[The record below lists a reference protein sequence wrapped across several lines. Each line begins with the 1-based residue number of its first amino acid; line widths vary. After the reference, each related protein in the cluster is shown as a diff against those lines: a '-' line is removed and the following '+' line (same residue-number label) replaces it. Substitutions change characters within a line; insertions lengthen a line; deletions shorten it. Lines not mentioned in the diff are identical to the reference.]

1 MICEFRYLIWLRF
14 VTQFGCDLLPNLAV
28 NRYLVWPCEPSF
40 VHLVYFVFMFLTNSY
55 AVFSLFHVSYIYC
68 AQYRTP
74 NMKIEKLI
82 ERVKAGDTDALKTVY
97 DAYSQRM
104 RNACIRITQEDE
116 DTVDDLVQ
124 ESFIRAYYSLEKLE
138 DASKF
143 GEWIVAITKNVSL
156 RYLERKRKIQVLPFS
171 EIGDGFD
178 VESSY
183 TSDSKLEEKELFEL
197 IDKLPSGYRN
207 VFRMAVIDGFSHKE
221 IAEKLGIEPH
231 SSSSQLT
238 RAKGLLRNMINRRML
253 AVISILLVSIPI
265 YKYLFWKRS
274 TEKEQHP
281 VANINDAAKG
291 KRSVDSEIVQPT
303 TQSSLV
309 DKNILAT
316 ASPGKMKLPDYVVVD
331 SVGIQTD
338 HETDF
343 ETGYE
348 KTDSAIN
355 IVVAIE
361 KDTVSLDTI
370 KQIVPKLEEFIAKEV
385 APSYKSKWQLLAM
398 GSLGSALAQTAYK
411 MLVGNKG
418 EDSTD
423 GPQPSGPQKF
433 STWEEYSQ
441 YLQQNA
447 HGNMSEA
454 EKALMEIAINNT
466 NNINNIKNGGKIVEH
481 EYHDK
486 PITFGLSMTK
496 TINRNWNMETGLQY
510 SLLKSEFILGED
522 DYYIQKRQKIHYL
535 GIPLRLSYKWFGAN
549 RWTAYTSAGIILNIP
564 LSGKTDERYVTGTVV
579 PYSDN
584 WHFTPPFQWTV
595 GTGVGLQYNF
605 AKNWGV
611 YLEPTFSWHIPNGS
625 TTHTIWTEHPFAI
638 TVPFG
643 IRFTW

>member
-1 MICEFRYLIWLRF
+1 MLQSLEN
-14 VTQFGCDLLPNLAV
+14 GLLPL
-28 NRYLVWPCEPSF
+28 
-40 VHLVYFVFMFLTNSY
+40 
-55 AVFSLFHVSYIYC
+55 
-68 AQYRTP
+68 Q
-74 NMKIEKLI
+74 
-82 ERVKAGDTDALKTVY
+82 
-97 DAYSQRM
+97 
-104 RNACIRITQEDE
+104 
-116 DTVDDLVQ
+116 
-124 ESFIRAYYSLEKLE
+124 
-138 DASKF
+138 
-143 GEWIVAITKNVSL
+143 KNVSL

-238 RAKGLLRNMINRRML
+238 RAKVLLRNMINRRML

-265 YKYLFWKRS
+265 YKYLFWQRS

-291 KRSVDSEIVQPT
+291 KRSVDRETVQPT
-303 TQSSLV
+303 TQSPVV

-316 ASPGKMKLPDYVVVD
+316 TSPGKMNLQEYAVAD
-331 SVGIQTD
+331 SVGSLTD
-338 HETDF
+338 YAKND
-343 ETGYE
+343 YE
-348 KTDSAIN
+348 TDSAKNDSTIN
-355 IVVAIE
+355 VVIAIE
-361 KDTVSLDTI
+361 KDTISLDTM
-370 KQIVPKLEEFIAKEV
+370 KQVVPKLEEFIAKEV
-385 APSYKSKWQLLAM
+385 VPSYKSKWQLLAM

-418 EDSTD
+418 EDITD
-423 GPQPSGPQKF
+423 GPQPSGPQMF
-433 STWEEYSQ
+433 STWEQYSQ

-522 DYYIQKRQKIHYL
+522 DYYIQKRQKVQYL

-584 WHFTPPFQWTV
+584 WHFTPPIQWTV

-605 AKNWGV
+605 ANNWGV

-625 TTHTIWTEHPFAI
+625 TTRTIWTEHPFTI

>member
-1 MICEFRYLIWLRF
+1 
-14 VTQFGCDLLPNLAV
+14 
-28 NRYLVWPCEPSF
+28 
-40 VHLVYFVFMFLTNSY
+40 
-55 AVFSLFHVSYIYC
+55 
-68 AQYRTP
+68 
-74 NMKIEKLI
+74 MKIEKLI

-97 DAYSQRM
+97 EAYSQRM

-124 ESFIRAYYSLEKLE
+124 ESFIRAYYSLEKLK

-143 GEWIVAITKNVSL
+143 GEWVVAITKNVSL

-238 RAKGLLRNMINRRML
+238 RAKVLLRNMINRRML

-265 YKYLFWKRS
+265 YKYLFWKRG

-281 VANINDAAKG
+281 VANINDVAKG
-291 KRSVDSEIVQPT
+291 KRSVNRETVQPT
-303 TQSSLV
+303 TQSSVV

-316 ASPGKMKLPDYVVVD
+316 ASPGKMNLQEYAVAD
-331 SVGIQTD
+331 SVGILTD
-338 HETDF
+338 SA
-343 ETGYE
+343 
-348 KTDSAIN
+348 KNDSAIN
-355 IVVAIE
+355 VVIAIE
-361 KDTVSLDTI
+361 KDTISLDTI
-370 KQIVPKLEEFIAKEV
+370 KQVVPKLEEFIAKEV
-385 APSYKSKWQLLAM
+385 TPSYKSKWQLLAM

-418 EDSTD
+418 EDITD
-423 GPQPSGPQKF
+423 GPQPSGPQMF
-433 STWEEYSQ
+433 STWEQYSQ
-441 YLQQNA
+441 YLLQNA

-522 DYYIQKRQKIHYL
+522 DYYVQKRQKIHYL

-564 LSGKTDERYVTGTVV
+564 LSGKTDEQYVTGTVT
-579 PYSDN
+579 PYSDS

-595 GTGVGLQYNF
+595 GTGIGLQYNF
-605 AKNWGV
+605 ANNWGV

-625 TTHTIWTEHPFAI
+625 TTRTIWTEHSFTI

>member
-1 MICEFRYLIWLRF
+1 
-14 VTQFGCDLLPNLAV
+14 
-28 NRYLVWPCEPSF
+28 
-40 VHLVYFVFMFLTNSY
+40 MFLTNSY

-82 ERVKAGDTDALKTVY
+82 ERVKAGDADALKTVY

-104 RNACIRITQEDE
+104 RNACIKITQEDE

-124 ESFIRAYYSLEKLE
+124 ESFIRAYYSLEKLK

-143 GEWIVAITKNVSL
+143 GEWLVAITKNVSL
-156 RYLERKRKIQVLPFS
+156 RYLERKRKIRVLSFS

-197 IDKLPSGYRN
+197 IDKLPSGYCN

-238 RAKGLLRNMINRRML
+238 RAKVLLRNMINRRML

-291 KRSVDSEIVQPT
+291 KRSVNRETVQPT
-303 TQSSLV
+303 TQSSVV

-316 ASPGKMKLPDYVVVD
+316 ASSGKMKLQEYAVAD
-331 SVGIQTD
+331 SVGILTD
-338 HETDF
+338 SAKND
-343 ETGYE
+343 YE

-355 IVVAIE
+355 VVIAIE
-361 KDTVSLDTI
+361 KDTVSLDTM
-370 KQIVPKLEEFIAKEV
+370 KQVVPKLDKFLAKEV

-423 GPQPSGPQKF
+423 GPQPSGPQMF

-549 RWTAYTSAGIILNIP
+549 RWTAYTSVGIIMNIP
-564 LSGKTDERYVTGTVV
+564 LSGKTDEQYVTGTVV
-579 PYSDN
+579 PYSDS
-584 WHFTPPFQWTV
+584 WHFTPQFQWTV

-605 AKNWGV
+605 ANNWGV

-625 TTHTIWTEHPFAI
+625 TTHTIWTEHPFTI

>member
-1 MICEFRYLIWLRF
+1 
-14 VTQFGCDLLPNLAV
+14 
-28 NRYLVWPCEPSF
+28 
-40 VHLVYFVFMFLTNSY
+40 
-55 AVFSLFHVSYIYC
+55 
-68 AQYRTP
+68 
-74 NMKIEKLI
+74 MKIEKLI
-82 ERVKAGDTDALKTVY
+82 ERVKAGDADALKTVY
-97 DAYSQRM
+97 ETYSQRM
-104 RNACIRITQEDE
+104 RNVCIGITQEDE
-116 DTVDDLVQ
+116 DTVSDLVQ
-124 ESFIRAYYSLEKLE
+124 EAFIRAYYSLGKLK
-138 DASKF
+138 DSSKF

-156 RYLERKRKIQVLPFS
+156 RYLERKQKVQVMPFS
-171 EIGDGFD
+171 SIADEFD
-178 VESSY
+178 VESSLA
-183 TSDSKLEEKELFEL
+183 SDSMLEEKELLE
-197 IDKLPSGYRN
+197 IINKLPSGYCK
-207 VFRMAVIDGFSHKE
+207 VFKMAVIEGFSHKE

-238 RAKGLLRNMINRRML
+238 RAKAMLQAMINKRTL
-253 AVISILLVSIPI
+253 ALISIILICVPI
-265 YKYLFWKRS
+265 CKYLFWKKD
-274 TEKEQHP
+274 TEEKRLS
-281 VANINDAAKG
+281 VANVDNAKEKPSANHG
-291 KRSVDSEIVQPT
+291 TELSNTKSSSVDKKV
-303 TQSSLV
+303 
-309 DKNILAT
+309 LAT
-316 ASPGKMKLPDYVVVD
+316 TTPNVKTKLPKFTVVD
-331 SVGIQTD
+331 SICIK
-338 HETDF
+338 TDF
-343 ETGYE
+343 E
-348 KTDSAIN
+348 KDDSTNN
-355 IVVAIE
+355 IVIAIE
-361 KDTVSLDTI
+361 KDTVSFDTV
-370 KQIVPKLEEFIAKEV
+370 KQVMPKFEEFIAKNDV

-418 EDSTD
+418 EDNTD
-423 GPQPSGPQKF
+423 GPQPSGPQMF
-433 STWEEYSQ
+433 STWEEYSR

-496 TINRNWNMETGLQY
+496 TINRKWNVETGLQY

-522 DYYIQKRQKIHYL
+522 DYYVQKRQKIHYL

-564 LSGKTDERYVTGTVV
+564 LSGKTDEQYVTGTVI
-579 PYSDN
+579 PYSES

-605 AKNWGV
+605 TNNWGV

-625 TTHTIWTEHPFAI
+625 TTRTIWTEHPFTI

>member
-1 MICEFRYLIWLRF
+1 
-14 VTQFGCDLLPNLAV
+14 
-28 NRYLVWPCEPSF
+28 
-40 VHLVYFVFMFLTNSY
+40 
-55 AVFSLFHVSYIYC
+55 
-68 AQYRTP
+68 
-74 NMKIEKLI
+74 MKIEKLI

-97 DAYSQRM
+97 EAYSQRM

-124 ESFIRAYYSLEKLE
+124 ESFIRAYYSLEKLK

-143 GEWIVAITKNVSL
+143 GEWVVAITKNVSL

-238 RAKGLLRNMINRRML
+238 RAKVLLRNMINRRML

-291 KRSVDSEIVQPT
+291 KRSVDRETVQPT
-303 TQSSLV
+303 TQSPVV

-316 ASPGKMKLPDYVVVD
+316 ASPGKMKLQEYAVAD
-331 SVGIQTD
+331 SVGILTD
-338 HETDF
+338 SA
-343 ETGYE
+343 
-348 KTDSAIN
+348 KNDSAIN
-355 IVVAIE
+355 VVIAIE
-361 KDTVSLDTI
+361 KDTVSLDTM
-370 KQIVPKLEEFIAKEV
+370 KQVVPKLDEFLAKEV

-418 EDSTD
+418 EDITD
-423 GPQPSGPQKF
+423 GPQPSGPQMF
-433 STWEEYSQ
+433 STWEQYSQ
-441 YLQQNA
+441 YLLQNA

-522 DYYIQKRQKIHYL
+522 DYYIQKRQKVQYL

-605 AKNWGV
+605 ANNWGV

-625 TTHTIWTEHPFAI
+625 TTRTIWTEHSFTI

>member
-1 MICEFRYLIWLRF
+1 
-14 VTQFGCDLLPNLAV
+14 
-28 NRYLVWPCEPSF
+28 
-40 VHLVYFVFMFLTNSY
+40 
-55 AVFSLFHVSYIYC
+55 
-68 AQYRTP
+68 
-74 NMKIEKLI
+74 MKIEKLI

-97 DAYSQRM
+97 EAYSQRM

-124 ESFIRAYYSLEKLE
+124 ESFIRAYYSLEKLK

-143 GEWIVAITKNVSL
+143 GEWVVAITKNVSL

-221 IAEKLGIEPH
+221 IAEKLGIESH

-238 RAKGLLRNMINRRML
+238 RAKVLLRNMINRRML

-281 VANINDAAKG
+281 VANIIDAAKG
-291 KRSVDSEIVQPT
+291 KRSVDRETVQPT
-303 TQSSLV
+303 TQSPVV

-316 ASPGKMKLPDYVVVD
+316 ASPGKMKLQEYAVAD
-331 SVGIQTD
+331 SVGSLTD
-338 HETDF
+338 SAKND
-343 ETGYE
+343 YE
-348 KTDSAIN
+348 IDSAKNDSAIN
-355 IVVAIE
+355 VVIAIE
-361 KDTVSLDTI
+361 KDTVSLDTM
-370 KQIVPKLEEFIAKEV
+370 KQVVPKLEEFIAKQV
-385 APSYKSKWQLLAM
+385 APNYESKWQLLAM

-418 EDSTD
+418 EDITD
-423 GPQPSGPQKF
+423 GPQPSGPQMF
-433 STWEEYSQ
+433 STWEDYSQ
-441 YLQQNA
+441 YLLQNA

-496 TINRNWNMETGLQY
+496 TINRNWNVETGLQY

-522 DYYIQKRQKIHYL
+522 DYYIQKRQKVQYL

-605 AKNWGV
+605 ANNWGV

-625 TTHTIWTEHPFAI
+625 TTRTIWTEHPFTI

>member
-1 MICEFRYLIWLRF
+1 
-14 VTQFGCDLLPNLAV
+14 
-28 NRYLVWPCEPSF
+28 
-40 VHLVYFVFMFLTNSY
+40 MFLTNSY

-68 AQYRTP
+68 AQCRIP

-104 RNACIRITQEDE
+104 RNACIKITQEDE

-124 ESFIRAYYSLEKLE
+124 ESFIRAYYSLEKLK

-143 GEWIVAITKNVSL
+143 GEWLVAITKNVSL
-156 RYLERKRKIQVLPFS
+156 RYLERKRKIQVLSFS

-253 AVISILLVSIPI
+253 TVISILLVSIPI
-265 YKYLFWKRS
+265 YKYLFWKRG
-274 TEKEQHP
+274 TEKEQQP

-291 KRSVDSEIVQPT
+291 KRSVDRVTVQPT
-303 TQSSLV
+303 AQSPVV
-309 DKNILAT
+309 DKNIIAT
-316 ASPGKMKLPDYVVVD
+316 ASQGKMNLPDYLVVD

-338 HETDF
+338 YKTDHKTDF

-355 IVVAIE
+355 IVVAID
-361 KDTVSLDTI
+361 KDSASLDTI
-370 KQIVPKLEEFIAKEV
+370 KQVVPELEKFIAKEIT
-385 APSYKSKWQLLAM
+385 PSYKSKWQLLAM
-398 GSLGSALAQTAYK
+398 GSVGSALAQSAYK
-411 MLVGNKG
+411 MLVGKG
-418 EDSTD
+418 EDITD
-423 GPQPSGPQKF
+423 GPQPSGPQMF
-433 STWEEYSQ
+433 STWEQYSQ

-447 HGNMSEA
+447 HGHMSEA

-510 SLLKSEFILGED
+510 SQLKSEFILGED
-522 DYYIQKRQKIHYL
+522 DYYVQKRQKIHYL

-564 LSGKTDERYVTGTVV
+564 LSGKTDEQYVTGTVI
-579 PYSDN
+579 PYSDS

-595 GTGVGLQYNF
+595 GTGIGLQYNF
-605 AKNWGV
+605 ANNWGV

-625 TTHTIWTEHPFAI
+625 TTRTIWTEHPFTI

>member
-1 MICEFRYLIWLRF
+1 M
-14 VTQFGCDLLPNLAV
+14 LPNLAV
-28 NRYLVWPCEPSF
+28 NRYLVWPCEPSL

-97 DAYSQRM
+97 EAYSQKM

-124 ESFIRAYYSLEKLE
+124 ESFIRAYYSLEKLK

-143 GEWIVAITKNVSL
+143 GEWVVAITKNVSL
-156 RYLERKRKIQVLPFS
+156 RYLERKRKIQVLSFS

-238 RAKGLLRNMINRRML
+238 RAKVLLRNMINRRML

-291 KRSVDSEIVQPT
+291 KRSVNRETVQPT
-303 TQSSLV
+303 TQSSVV

-316 ASPGKMKLPDYVVVD
+316 ASPGKMKLPAYVIVD

-338 HETDF
+338 HETD
-343 ETGYE
+343 YE

-355 IVVAIE
+355 IVIAIE
-361 KDTVSLDTI
+361 KDTVSLDTM
-370 KQIVPKLEEFIAKEV
+370 KQVVPKLEEFIAKEV

-418 EDSTD
+418 EDTAD

-433 STWEEYSQ
+433 STWEDYSQ
-441 YLQQNA
+441 YLLQNA

-496 TINRNWNMETGLQY
+496 TINRNWNVETGLQY

-535 GIPLRLSYKWFGAN
+535 GIPLRLSYKWLSAN

-564 LSGKTDERYVTGTVV
+564 LSGKTDERYVTGTVT
-579 PYSDN
+579 PYSDS

-605 AKNWGV
+605 ANNWGV

-625 TTHTIWTEHPFAI
+625 TTRTIWTEHPFTI

>member
-1 MICEFRYLIWLRF
+1 
-14 VTQFGCDLLPNLAV
+14 
-28 NRYLVWPCEPSF
+28 
-40 VHLVYFVFMFLTNSY
+40 
-55 AVFSLFHVSYIYC
+55 
-68 AQYRTP
+68 
-74 NMKIEKLI
+74 MKIEKLI

-97 DAYSQRM
+97 EAYSQRM

-124 ESFIRAYYSLEKLE
+124 ESFIHAYYSLEKLK

-143 GEWIVAITKNVSL
+143 GEWVVAITKNVSL

-183 TSDSKLEEKELFEL
+183 TSDSKLEENELFEL

-238 RAKGLLRNMINRRML
+238 RAKVLLRNMINRRML

-291 KRSVDSEIVQPT
+291 KRSVDRETVQPT
-303 TQSSLV
+303 TQSPVV

-316 ASPGKMKLPDYVVVD
+316 ASPGKMKLQEYAVAD
-331 SVGIQTD
+331 SVGSLTD
-338 HETDF
+338 YAKNDYETDSA
-343 ETGYE
+343 
-348 KTDSAIN
+348 KNDSAIN
-355 IVVAIE
+355 IVIAIE
-361 KDTVSLDTI
+361 KDTVSLDTM
-370 KQIVPKLEEFIAKEV
+370 KQVVPKLEEFLAKEV

-398 GSLGSALAQTAYK
+398 GSVGSALAQTAYK

-423 GPQPSGPQKF
+423 GPQPSGPQMF

-441 YLQQNA
+441 YLLQNA

-496 TINRNWNMETGLQY
+496 TINRNWNIETGLQY
-510 SLLKSEFILGED
+510 SQLKSEFILGED
-522 DYYIQKRQKIHYL
+522 DYYVQKRQKVQYL

-564 LSGKTDERYVTGTVV
+564 LSGKTDEQYVTGTVV
-579 PYSDN
+579 PYSDS

-611 YLEPTFSWHIPNGS
+611 YLEPTFSWHIPNES
-625 TTHTIWTEHPFAI
+625 TTRTIWTEHPFTI

>member
-1 MICEFRYLIWLRF
+1 
-14 VTQFGCDLLPNLAV
+14 
-28 NRYLVWPCEPSF
+28 
-40 VHLVYFVFMFLTNSY
+40 
-55 AVFSLFHVSYIYC
+55 
-68 AQYRTP
+68 
-74 NMKIEKLI
+74 MKIEKLI

-97 DAYSQRM
+97 EAYSQRM

-124 ESFIRAYYSLEKLE
+124 ESFIRAYYSLEKLK

-143 GEWIVAITKNVSL
+143 GEWVVAITKNVSL

-221 IAEKLGIEPH
+221 ISEKLGIEPH

-238 RAKGLLRNMINRRML
+238 RAKGWLRNMINRRML

-265 YKYLFWKRS
+265 YKYLFWKRG

-291 KRSVDSEIVQPT
+291 KRSTNRETVQPT
-303 TQSSLV
+303 TQSSVV

-316 ASPGKMKLPDYVVVD
+316 ASPGKMKLPDYLVVD

-338 HETDF
+338 YETDSA
-343 ETGYE
+343 
-348 KTDSAIN
+348 KNDSAIN
-355 IVVAIE
+355 IVIAIE
-361 KDTVSLDTI
+361 KDTVSLDTM
-370 KQIVPKLEEFIAKEV
+370 KQVVPKLEEFIAKQVTSNYE
-385 APSYKSKWQLLAM
+385 SKWQLLAM

-418 EDSTD
+418 EDITD

-564 LSGKTDERYVTGTVV
+564 LSGKTDEQYVTGTVT
-579 PYSDN
+579 PYSDS
-584 WHFTPPFQWTV
+584 WHFTPSFQWTV

-625 TTHTIWTEHPFAI
+625 TTRTIWTEHPFTI

-643 IRFTW
+643 IRFAW

>member
-1 MICEFRYLIWLRF
+1 MQSFRFFTYLI
-14 VTQFGCDLLPNLAV
+14 
-28 NRYLVWPCEPSF
+28 YI
-40 VHLVYFVFMFLTNSY
+40 VHNI
-55 AVFSLFHVSYIYC
+55 AH
-68 AQYRTP
+68 P

-97 DAYSQRM
+97 EAYSQRM

-124 ESFIRAYYSLEKLE
+124 ESFIRVYYSLEKLK

-143 GEWIVAITKNVSL
+143 GEWVVAITKNVSL

-238 RAKGLLRNMINRRML
+238 RAKVLLRNMINRRML

-291 KRSVDSEIVQPT
+291 KRSVNRETVQPT
-303 TQSSLV
+303 TQSSVV

-316 ASPGKMKLPDYVVVD
+316 ASSGKMKLQEYAVAD
-331 SVGIQTD
+331 SVGILTD
-338 HETDF
+338 SAKND
-343 ETGYE
+343 YE

-355 IVVAIE
+355 VVIAIE
-361 KDTVSLDTI
+361 KDTVSLDTM
-370 KQIVPKLEEFIAKEV
+370 KQVVPKLDKFLAKEV

-423 GPQPSGPQKF
+423 GPQPSGPQMF

-447 HGNMSEA
+447 HGHMSEA

-510 SLLKSEFILGED
+510 SQLKSEFILGED
-522 DYYIQKRQKIHYL
+522 DYYVQKRQKVQYL

-564 LSGKTDERYVTGTVV
+564 LSGKTDEQYVTGTVV
-579 PYSDN
+579 PYSDS

-605 AKNWGV
+605 ANNWGV

-625 TTHTIWTEHPFAI
+625 TTRTIWTEHPFTI

>member
-1 MICEFRYLIWLRF
+1 
-14 VTQFGCDLLPNLAV
+14 
-28 NRYLVWPCEPSF
+28 
-40 VHLVYFVFMFLTNSY
+40 
-55 AVFSLFHVSYIYC
+55 
-68 AQYRTP
+68 
-74 NMKIEKLI
+74 MKIEKLI

-97 DAYSQRM
+97 EAYSQRM

-124 ESFIRAYYSLEKLE
+124 ESFIRAYYSLEKLK

-143 GEWIVAITKNVSL
+143 GEWVVAITKNVSL

-238 RAKGLLRNMINRRML
+238 RAKVLLRNMINRRML

-265 YKYLFWKRS
+265 YKYLFWKRG

-281 VANINDAAKG
+281 VANINDVAKG
-291 KRSVDSEIVQPT
+291 KRSVNRETVQPT
-303 TQSSLV
+303 TQSSVV

-316 ASPGKMKLPDYVVVD
+316 ASPGKMNLQEYAVAD
-331 SVGIQTD
+331 SVGILTD
-338 HETDF
+338 SA
-343 ETGYE
+343 
-348 KTDSAIN
+348 KNDSAIN
-355 IVVAIE
+355 VVIAIE
-361 KDTVSLDTI
+361 KDTISLDTI
-370 KQIVPKLEEFIAKEV
+370 KQVVPKLEEFIAKEV
-385 APSYKSKWQLLAM
+385 TPSYKSKWQLLAM

-418 EDSTD
+418 EDITD
-423 GPQPSGPQKF
+423 GPQPSGPQMF

-466 NNINNIKNGGKIVEH
+466 NNINNIKKGGKIVEH

-522 DYYIQKRQKIHYL
+522 DYYIQKRQKVQYL

-564 LSGKTDERYVTGTVV
+564 LSGKTDEQYVTGTVT
-579 PYSDN
+579 PYSDS

-595 GTGVGLQYNF
+595 GTGIGLQYNF
-605 AKNWGV
+605 ANNWGV

-625 TTHTIWTEHPFAI
+625 TTRTIWTEHPFTI

>member
-1 MICEFRYLIWLRF
+1 
-14 VTQFGCDLLPNLAV
+14 
-28 NRYLVWPCEPSF
+28 
-40 VHLVYFVFMFLTNSY
+40 
-55 AVFSLFHVSYIYC
+55 
-68 AQYRTP
+68 
-74 NMKIEKLI
+74 MKIEKLI

-97 DAYSQRM
+97 EAYSQRM

-124 ESFIRAYYSLEKLE
+124 ESFIRAYYSLEKLK

-143 GEWIVAITKNVSL
+143 GEWVVAITKNVSL

-238 RAKGLLRNMINRRML
+238 RAKVLLRNMINRRML

-281 VANINDAAKG
+281 VANIIDAAKG
-291 KRSVDSEIVQPT
+291 KRSVDRETVQPT
-303 TQSSLV
+303 TQSPVV

-316 ASPGKMKLPDYVVVD
+316 ASPGKMKLQEYAVAD
-331 SVGIQTD
+331 SVGSLTD
-338 HETDF
+338 SAKND
-343 ETGYE
+343 YE
-348 KTDSAIN
+348 IDSAKNDSAIN
-355 IVVAIE
+355 VVIAIE
-361 KDTVSLDTI
+361 KDTVSLDTM
-370 KQIVPKLEEFIAKEV
+370 KQVVPKLDEFLAKEV

-418 EDSTD
+418 EDITD
-423 GPQPSGPQKF
+423 GPQPSGPQMF
-433 STWEEYSQ
+433 STWEHYSQ
-441 YLQQNA
+441 YLLQNA

-522 DYYIQKRQKIHYL
+522 DYYIQKRQKVQYL

-605 AKNWGV
+605 ANNWGV

-625 TTHTIWTEHPFAI
+625 TTRTIWTEHPFTI

>member
-1 MICEFRYLIWLRF
+1 
-14 VTQFGCDLLPNLAV
+14 
-28 NRYLVWPCEPSF
+28 
-40 VHLVYFVFMFLTNSY
+40 
-55 AVFSLFHVSYIYC
+55 
-68 AQYRTP
+68 
-74 NMKIEKLI
+74 MKIEKLI

-104 RNACIRITQEDE
+104 RNACIKITQEDE

-124 ESFIRAYYSLEKLE
+124 ESFIRAYYSLEKLK

-143 GEWIVAITKNVSL
+143 GEWVVAITKNVSL

-238 RAKGLLRNMINRRML
+238 RAKVLLRNMINRRML

-291 KRSVDSEIVQPT
+291 KRSVNRETVQPT
-303 TQSSLV
+303 TQSSVV

-316 ASPGKMKLPDYVVVD
+316 ASSGKMKLQEYAVAD
-331 SVGIQTD
+331 SVGILTD
-338 HETDF
+338 SAKND
-343 ETGYE
+343 YE

-355 IVVAIE
+355 VVIAIE
-361 KDTVSLDTI
+361 KDTVSLDTM
-370 KQIVPKLEEFIAKEV
+370 KQVVPKLDKFLAKEV

-423 GPQPSGPQKF
+423 GPQPSGPQMF

-549 RWTAYTSAGIILNIP
+549 RWTAYTSVGIIMNIP
-564 LSGKTDERYVTGTVV
+564 LSGKTDEQYVTGTVV
-579 PYSDN
+579 PYSDS
-584 WHFTPPFQWTV
+584 WHFTPQFQWTV

-605 AKNWGV
+605 ANNWGV

-625 TTHTIWTEHPFAI
+625 TTHTIWTEHPFTI

>member
-1 MICEFRYLIWLRF
+1 
-14 VTQFGCDLLPNLAV
+14 
-28 NRYLVWPCEPSF
+28 
-40 VHLVYFVFMFLTNSY
+40 
-55 AVFSLFHVSYIYC
+55 
-68 AQYRTP
+68 
-74 NMKIEKLI
+74 MKIEKLI

-97 DAYSQRM
+97 EAYSQRM

-124 ESFIRAYYSLEKLE
+124 ESFIRAYYSLEKLK

-143 GEWIVAITKNVSL
+143 GEWVVAITKNVSL

-221 IAEKLGIEPH
+221 IAEKLGIESH

-238 RAKGLLRNMINRRML
+238 RAKVLLRNMINRRML

-281 VANINDAAKG
+281 VANIIDAAKG
-291 KRSVDSEIVQPT
+291 KRSVDRETVQPT
-303 TQSSLV
+303 SQSPVV

-316 ASPGKMKLPDYVVVD
+316 ASPGKMKLQEYAVAD
-331 SVGIQTD
+331 SVGSLTD
-338 HETDF
+338 SAKND
-343 ETGYE
+343 YE
-348 KTDSAIN
+348 IDSAKNDSAIN
-355 IVVAIE
+355 VVIAIE
-361 KDTVSLDTI
+361 KDTVSLDTM
-370 KQIVPKLEEFIAKEV
+370 KQVVPKLDEFLAKEV

-418 EDSTD
+418 EDITD

-433 STWEEYSQ
+433 STWEDYSQ
-441 YLQQNA
+441 YLLQNA

-522 DYYIQKRQKIHYL
+522 DYYIQKRQKVQYL

-564 LSGKTDERYVTGTVV
+564 LSGKTDEQYVTGTVT
-579 PYSDN
+579 PYSDS

-605 AKNWGV
+605 ANNWGV

-625 TTHTIWTEHPFAI
+625 TTRTIWTEHPFTI

>member
-1 MICEFRYLIWLRF
+1 
-14 VTQFGCDLLPNLAV
+14 
-28 NRYLVWPCEPSF
+28 
-40 VHLVYFVFMFLTNSY
+40 
-55 AVFSLFHVSYIYC
+55 
-68 AQYRTP
+68 
-74 NMKIEKLI
+74 MKIEKLI
-82 ERVKAGDTDALKTVY
+82 ERVKAGDADALRTVY
-97 DAYSQRM
+97 ETYSQRM

-124 ESFIRAYYSLEKLE
+124 ESFIRAYYSLEKLK

-143 GEWIVAITKNVSL
+143 GEWVVAITKNVSL

-183 TSDSKLEEKELFEL
+183 TSDSNLEEKELFEL

-207 VFRMAVIDGFSHKE
+207 VFRMAVVDGFSHKE

-265 YKYLFWKRS
+265 YKYLFWKRG

-281 VANINDAAKG
+281 VANINDVAKG
-291 KRSVDSEIVQPT
+291 KRSVNRETVQPT
-303 TQSSLV
+303 TQSSV
-309 DKNILAT
+309 VNKNILVT
-316 ASPGKMKLPDYVVVD
+316 ASQGKMKFPAYVIVD
-331 SVGIQTD
+331 SVGFQAD
-338 HETDF
+338 HETD
-343 ETGYE
+343 YE

-355 IVVAIE
+355 IVIAIE

-370 KQIVPKLEEFIAKEV
+370 KQVVPKLEEFIAKQV
-385 APSYKSKWQLLAM
+385 APSYESKWQLLAM

-418 EDSTD
+418 EDTTD

-433 STWEEYSQ
+433 STWEDYSQ
-441 YLQQNA
+441 YLLQNA

-522 DYYIQKRQKIHYL
+522 EYYIQKRQKVQYL
-535 GIPLRLSYKWFGAN
+535 GIPLRLSYKWLGAN

-564 LSGKTDERYVTGTVV
+564 LSGKTDEQYVTGTVT
-579 PYSDN
+579 PYSDSR
-584 WHFTPPFQWTV
+584 HFTPPFQWTV
-595 GTGVGLQYNF
+595 GTGVGLQYNL
-605 AKNWGV
+605 ANNWGV

-625 TTHTIWTEHPFAI
+625 TTRTIWTEHPFTI

>member
-1 MICEFRYLIWLRF
+1 
-14 VTQFGCDLLPNLAV
+14 
-28 NRYLVWPCEPSF
+28 
-40 VHLVYFVFMFLTNSY
+40 MFLTNSY

-104 RNACIRITQEDE
+104 RNACIKITQEDE

-124 ESFIRAYYSLEKLE
+124 ESFIRAYYSLEKLK

-143 GEWIVAITKNVSL
+143 GEWLVAITKNVSL
-156 RYLERKRKIQVLPFS
+156 RYLERKRKIQVLSFS

-238 RAKGLLRNMINRRML
+238 RAKVLLRNMINRRML

-291 KRSVDSEIVQPT
+291 KRSVDRETEQPT
-303 TQSSLV
+303 TQSPVV

-316 ASPGKMKLPDYVVVD
+316 ASPGKMNLQEYAVAD
-331 SVGIQTD
+331 SVGSLTD
-338 HETDF
+338 YAKND
-343 ETGYE
+343 YE
-348 KTDSAIN
+348 TDSAKNDSTIN
-355 IVVAIE
+355 VVIAIE
-361 KDTVSLDTI
+361 KDTISLDTM
-370 KQIVPKLEEFIAKEV
+370 KQVVPKLEEFIAKEV
-385 APSYKSKWQLLAM
+385 VPSYKSKWQLLAM

-418 EDSTD
+418 EDITD
-423 GPQPSGPQKF
+423 GPQPSGPQMF
-433 STWEEYSQ
+433 STWEQYSQ

-522 DYYIQKRQKIHYL
+522 DYYIQKRQKVQYL

-605 AKNWGV
+605 ANNWGV

-625 TTHTIWTEHPFAI
+625 TTRTIWTEHPFTI

>member
-1 MICEFRYLIWLRF
+1 
-14 VTQFGCDLLPNLAV
+14 
-28 NRYLVWPCEPSF
+28 
-40 VHLVYFVFMFLTNSY
+40 
-55 AVFSLFHVSYIYC
+55 
-68 AQYRTP
+68 
-74 NMKIEKLI
+74 MKIEKLI

-97 DAYSQRM
+97 EAYSQRM

-124 ESFIRAYYSLEKLE
+124 ESFIRVYYSLEKLK

-143 GEWIVAITKNVSL
+143 GEWVVAITKNVSL

-238 RAKGLLRNMINRRML
+238 RAKVLLRNMINRRML

-291 KRSVDSEIVQPT
+291 KRSVNRETVQPT
-303 TQSSLV
+303 TQSSVV

-316 ASPGKMKLPDYVVVD
+316 ASSGKMKLQEYAVAD
-331 SVGIQTD
+331 SVGILTD
-338 HETDF
+338 SAKND
-343 ETGYE
+343 YE

-355 IVVAIE
+355 VVIAIE
-361 KDTVSLDTI
+361 KDTVSLDTM
-370 KQIVPKLEEFIAKEV
+370 KQVVPKLDKFLAKEV

-423 GPQPSGPQKF
+423 GPQPSGPQMF

-496 TINRNWNMETGLQY
+496 TINRKWNMETGLQY

-549 RWTAYTSAGIILNIP
+549 RWTAYTSVGIIMNIP
-564 LSGKTDERYVTGTVV
+564 LSGKTDEQYVTGTVV
-579 PYSDN
+579 PYSDS
-584 WHFTPPFQWTV
+584 WHFTPQFQWTV

-605 AKNWGV
+605 ANNWGV

-625 TTHTIWTEHPFAI
+625 TMHTIWTEHPFTI

>member
-1 MICEFRYLIWLRF
+1 
-14 VTQFGCDLLPNLAV
+14 
-28 NRYLVWPCEPSF
+28 
-40 VHLVYFVFMFLTNSY
+40 
-55 AVFSLFHVSYIYC
+55 
-68 AQYRTP
+68 
-74 NMKIEKLI
+74 MKIEKLI

-97 DAYSQRM
+97 EAYSQRM

-124 ESFIRAYYSLEKLE
+124 ESFIHAYYSLEKLK

-143 GEWIVAITKNVSL
+143 GEWVVAITKNVSL

-183 TSDSKLEEKELFEL
+183 TSDSKLEENELFEL

-238 RAKGLLRNMINRRML
+238 RAKVLLRNMINRRML

-291 KRSVDSEIVQPT
+291 KRSVDRETVQPT
-303 TQSSLV
+303 TQSPVV

-316 ASPGKMKLPDYVVVD
+316 ASPGKMKLQEYAVAD
-331 SVGIQTD
+331 SVGSLTD
-338 HETDF
+338 YAKNDYETDSA
-343 ETGYE
+343 
-348 KTDSAIN
+348 KNDSAIN
-355 IVVAIE
+355 IVIAIE
-361 KDTVSLDTI
+361 KDTVSLDTM
-370 KQIVPKLEEFIAKEV
+370 KQVVPKLEEFLAKEV

-398 GSLGSALAQTAYK
+398 GSVGSALAQTAYK

-423 GPQPSGPQKF
+423 GPQPSGPQMF

-441 YLQQNA
+441 YLLQNA

-496 TINRNWNMETGLQY
+496 TINRNWNVETGLQY

-522 DYYIQKRQKIHYL
+522 DYYTQKRQKVQYL

-564 LSGKTDERYVTGTVV
+564 LSGKTDEQYVTGTVV
-579 PYSDN
+579 PYSN
-584 WHFTPPFQWTV
+584 SWHFTPPFQWTV

-605 AKNWGV
+605 ANNWGV

-625 TTHTIWTEHPFAI
+625 TTRTIWTEHPFTI